1 MEEKEKKQ
9 EEIAAINL
17 QKEKAK
23 SKESWKIDEKNKERG
38 KSGIKGSKIQF
49 GGGPR
54 GSTPLRERG
63 SGPGSGSV
71 HGQGT
76 PGNIS
81 TMTIGTPST
90 PQSSSHSHSHSHSS
104 HSSTGAVTTTGV
116 GGGGG
121 TGLGGVN
128 ISSVR
133 GSVSTAESNT
143 DKNREKEK
151 EKAKEK
157 ESKVFDKESAE
168 SEVLS
173 NTAHLSTSELRN
185 R

>member
-90 PQSSSHSHSHSHSS
+90 PQSSSHSHSHSS

-116 GGGGG
+116 RGGGG
-121 TGLGGVN
+121 TGIGGVN

-168 SEVLS
+168 SEFLS